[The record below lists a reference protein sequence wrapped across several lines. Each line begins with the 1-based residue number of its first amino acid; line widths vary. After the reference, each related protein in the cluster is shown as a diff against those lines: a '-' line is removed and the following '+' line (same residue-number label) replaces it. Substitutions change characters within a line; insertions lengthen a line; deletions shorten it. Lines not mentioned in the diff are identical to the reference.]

1 MRLEDIHG
9 SGVFSS
15 ERRRVPGTVSDL
27 MTSQRPRAYTGSSDH
42 HRGRHRENQ
51 SWWIFKQDI
60 SGKVHKRH
68 VSNLAKF
75 DVIRLYL
82 RQQFPKHHIA
92 DFQEGTSRAQVF
104 RVDGPHGHPLHYAVI
119 GLDFLRDQTAEDL
132 QQVLALSGLGDKLK
146 EAGSSPVMVS
156 KTGFSTEGSIAIA

>member
-1 MRLEDIHG
+1 M
-9 SGVFSS
+9 
-15 ERRRVPGTVSDL
+15 
-27 MTSQRPRAYTGSSDH
+27 
-42 HRGRHRENQ
+42 
-51 SWWIFKQDI
+51 
-60 SGKVHKRH
+60 
-68 VSNLAKF
+68 SNLAKF

-119 GLDFLRDQTAEDL
+119 GLDFLLDQTAEGL
-132 QQVLALSGLGDKLK
+132 QQVLVSSGLGDKLK
-146 EAGSSPVMVS
+146 EAGASPVMVS